1 MNEPSTFQDP
11 IQNSGRQILI
21 VQHLAPRAER
31 LVGGGEDPTRPGFV
45 RVRSSWRLMFV
56 ALGDS

>member
-1 MNEPSTFQDP
+1 MNEPSTFQDQ

-31 LVGGGEDPTRPGFV
+31 LVGGEDPTRPGFV
-45 RVRSSWRLMFV
+45 RVRSSWRPMFV